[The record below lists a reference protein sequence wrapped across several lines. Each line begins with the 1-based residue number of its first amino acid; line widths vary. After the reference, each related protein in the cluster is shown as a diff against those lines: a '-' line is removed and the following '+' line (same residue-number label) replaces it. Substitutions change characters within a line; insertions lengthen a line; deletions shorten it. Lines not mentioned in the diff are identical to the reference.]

1 MRNLDNLSK
10 CIYLFFISVY
20 RSIAKLFQSWKLRLS
35 FIQSTFLVPARST
48 RVAPSSKPNRVFTV
62 AQISL
67 MLTLSC
73 CVLNVREANFPPFS
87 GVHAWKQLKFSK
99 CLTVSTWALWQTLKG
114 VLTVNTCLLSGLQ
127 VLCLEK
133 DSGPLCQTG
142 TKWLPRWDTLLP
154 FKGEFVTEIPMKTN
168 MNMPKEYTKAQL
180 VMLCSSNINQTLMFL
195 SKSDKQDLFCFLARW
210 QNRAIPFCVCV
221 LWNAAWIEPGLW
233 IICHAPNT

>member
-1 MRNLDNLSK
+1 
-10 CIYLFFISVY
+10 
-20 RSIAKLFQSWKLRLS
+20 
-35 FIQSTFLVPARST
+35 
-48 RVAPSSKPNRVFTV
+48 
-62 AQISL
+62 

-73 CVLNVREANFPPFS
+73 CVLIVREANFPPFS

-221 LWNAAWIEPGLW
+221 LWNAAAARAWIEPGLW
-233 IICHAPNT
+233 IICHAPKTVAVHVTPFTVLLPFMFTANISGGKLIHGAAPTFWVGNPSLGVIPDEDFDWKLVNTDF

>member
-1 MRNLDNLSK
+1 
-10 CIYLFFISVY
+10 
-20 RSIAKLFQSWKLRLS
+20 
-35 FIQSTFLVPARST
+35 
-48 RVAPSSKPNRVFTV
+48 
-62 AQISL
+62 

-87 GVHAWKQLKFSK
+87 GVYAWKQLKFSK
-99 CLTVSTWALWQTLKG
+99 CFTVSTWALWQTLKG

-195 SKSDKQDLFCFLARW
+195 SKSDKQDLFCCLARW

-221 LWNAAWIEPGLW
+221 FWNAAAARAWIEPGLW
-233 IICHAPNT
+233 IICHPPNT